1 MADISSLRTTDLEL
15 DERETVEKLLGHP
28 LHDDEAVAL
37 SAFRPHP
44 APTGEAKRQAATELH
59 SMLDR
64 RAEKVR
70 NVPAD
75 DIEQA
80 IDEAMAGVRRRV
92 SVPSMGCFL

>member
-1 MADISSLRTTDLEL
+1 MTDISILRTTDLKPG
-15 DERETVEKLLGHP
+15 ERVTVEKLLGHA
-28 LHDDEAVAL
+28 LHDDEAVTL
-37 SAFRPHP
+37 SVFRPHP

-92 SVPSMGCFL
+92 TTT